1 MVTDHTKEQ
10 ISTMYQ
16 MAISDSWL
24 LAKHDITINLSTFS
38 QCMCLGDIF
47 DSSTNELIIADFSQY
62 FENIHSNLG
71 GFEFR
76 IKIFKGTKLINEL
89 PYLEAPSGIIP
100 FKCKGND
107 KHCLDLAI
115 AAGPFIYV
123 YCKLSSY
130 YKYTLPSLEPNL
142 DELKLWE
149 QAREGNL
156 TPEELRE
163 KLKQIGSE
171 MHKLTSRS
179 IRYLQLPGDLL
190 HEFFN
195 TYRMIPLQKQTVATC
210 LTKMSKQHN
219 GPNSWDCLIVGTESC
234 FVYIYDCVSHN
245 NLCEFTPSYLL
256 LLTQLLVFYF
266 CFYSSSGEANAKV
279 YVETGSQIIGLLRTE
294 KAVIVA
300 CMDQTVKGFSLEG
313 RPIWRVRHSC
323 EILTITPM
331 NFNSSNNRNHE
342 IYYIICLSDGSVQIY
357 CDQHLCDKCI
367 IWVPS
372 TQNTSP
378 EDNNSNPPNNITS
391 GNSGTIK
398 VTETEQ
404 NNNQSRKLIGYHLAK
419 PDPIVA
425 CCFGKYDREINTL
438 ILVSQG
444 LSIIFNDKLHSGHM
458 LILIAKRTAN
468 FIPMDVITSRTI
480 VVYDTLCFMS
490 NVYVNF
496 FPEMYRQ
503 FVNDLRFVK
512 RSISSTFL
520 NMLENHSNPIP
531 ISGYGEQIK
540 LNVQVQGLGPE
551 FTLICEIVQIKSNSM
566 STLKGFYILILFN
579 ASVYQ
584 VNPVLIPVS
593 WTFIQLLATIYPC
606 FKYRYTSSITLIH
619 ETLNEEEIKVCN
631 QNFVRFIIFYPF
643 IVDIIYFDNSR
654 VINNM

>member
-1 MVTDHTKEQ
+1 M
-10 ISTMYQ
+10 
-16 MAISDSWL
+16 
-24 LAKHDITINLSTFS
+24 
-38 QCMCLGDIF
+38 
-47 DSSTNELIIADFSQY
+47 
-62 FENIHSNLG
+62 
-71 GFEFR
+71 
-76 IKIFKGTKLINEL
+76 
-89 PYLEAPSGIIP
+89 
-100 FKCKGND
+100 
-107 KHCLDLAI
+107 
-115 AAGPFIYV
+115 
-123 YCKLSSY
+123 
-130 YKYTLPSLEPNL
+130 
-142 DELKLWE
+142 
-149 QAREGNL
+149 
-156 TPEELRE
+156 TPDELRE

-171 MHKLTSRS
+171 MHKLTPRS

-210 LTKMSKQHN
+210 LTKMSKQHS

-323 EILTITPM
+323 EILTITPI

-372 TQNTSP
+372 TQNTSA
-378 EDNNSNPPNNITS
+378 EDNNSNPSNNITS

-404 NNNQSRKLIGYHLAK
+404 NNNQPRKLIGYHLAK

-444 LSIIFNDKLHSGHM
+444 LSIIFKDKLHSGHM

-480 VVYDTLCFMS
+480 DSFSLLPTMTDNVCSLLTELCAIHYVLCRIFMLI
-490 NVYVNF
+490 F

-551 FTLICEIVQIKSNSM
+551 FTLICEIVQIKSNTM
-566 STLKGFYILILFN
+566 STLKGLYILILFN

-584 VNPVLIPVS
+584 VNPVLIP
-593 WTFIQLLATIYPC
+593 LATIYPC

-643 IVDIIYFDNSR
+643 LVDIIYFDNSL
-654 VINNM
+654 VINTNA